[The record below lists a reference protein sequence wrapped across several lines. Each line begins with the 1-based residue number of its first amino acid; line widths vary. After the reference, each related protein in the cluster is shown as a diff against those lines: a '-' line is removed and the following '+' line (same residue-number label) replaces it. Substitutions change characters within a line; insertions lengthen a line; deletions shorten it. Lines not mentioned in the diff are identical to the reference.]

1 MTKITKIVPLF
12 SSKHLVAT
20 PAAHELMYENNI
32 ELASLL
38 HRHFHGDYG
47 NICFAD
53 KAMNGSALKDGS
65 RIMSVYDIKT
75 RDGIQPV
82 YVLTEALQDVDDNGR
97 ECEPFRNVT
106 TVLLP
111 SEY

>member
-1 MTKITKIVPLF
+1 MTKTTSTIPLF
-12 SSKHLVAT
+12 ASRNTVST
-20 PAAHELMYENNI
+20 PAAMELLIGNDI
-32 ELASLL
+32 EAQDLL
-38 HRHFHGDYG
+38 RRHFHGDYG

-53 KAMNGSALKDGS
+53 KAMNGSALKDGN
-65 RIMSVYDIKT
+65 RILSVYDIKT

-106 TVLLP
+106 TILLP